1 MLLHFTGL
9 ELSKLLKRFF
19 ITSFCL
25 EYLAEAGL
33 HGVSCL
39 RAALDDIH
47 AEHSSHTSQYSS
59 VLWNFTRRRA
69 YRMSPEIALD
79 DGPPLVYLEVNPKTR
94 HYSKEIEKNNSLK

>member
-19 ITSFCL
+19 ITSFRL

-39 RAALDDIH
+39 RALDDI
-47 AEHSSHTSQYSS
+47 ATSMLNSVPILLNTVVYSGTSQGGG
-59 VLWNFTRRRA
+59 R
-69 YRMSPEIALD
+69 I
-79 DGPPLVYLEVNPKTR
+79 G
-94 HYSKEIEKNNSLK
+94 